1 MMTKLKVL
9 DLFSGIGGFSHGLDN
24 AGGFETVAFCE
35 IEPFPRKVIAKHWLG
50 IPCYEDVTKLTGDIL
65 RRDGISVDVIT
76 GGFPCQDISVAGK
89 QAGIG
94 EGTRSGLWS
103 EIVRL
108 IGELAPRYVIVEN
121 VAALLSGPAQ
131 QRGGWFGS
139 ILGDLAECRYDAEWE
154 NIPAAAVGA
163 PHRRERVWIVAYPN
177 DGNGKSSESKRPRI
191 RSSVVGKGAD
201 NDTRGAGLEPE
212 AMADP
217 AQLQRNGSG
226 EHRQPSKRQVSKSG
240 KRSGAE
246 PMANADKIGLQGAE
260 NERREVSILSR
271 VGDCSGKNNVAN
283 SASQRQQRQ
292 GQLEQP
298 VSATPPSNRQTSIL
312 GAIRV
317 VREWSLEP
325 DVGRVANGV
334 PQRVD
339 RLKGLGNAVVPKIT
353 ELIGRAIMEAE
364 GMT

>member
-1 MMTKLKVL
+1 MTKIKVL

-35 IEPFPRKVIAKHWLG
+35 IEPFPRKVIAKHWPG
-50 IPCYEDVTKLTGDIL
+50 VPCYEDVTKLTGDIL

-121 VAALLSGPAQ
+121 VAALLSGPSE

-139 ILGDLAECRYDAEWE
+139 ILGDLAECGYDAEWE

-163 PHRRERVWIVAYPN
+163 PHRRERVWIVAYP
-177 DGNGKSSESKRPRI
+177 
-191 RSSVVGKGAD
+191 
-201 NDTRGAGLEPE
+201 T
-212 AMADP
+212 
-217 AQLQRNGSG
+217 QLQRNGSG
-226 EHRQPSKRQVSKSG
+226 EHRQPSKRQVPKSG
-240 KRSGAE
+240 KRGGAE
-246 PMANADKIGLQGAE
+246 FVANADKIGLQGAKH
-260 NERREVSILSR
+260 ERREVSILSR

-283 SASQRQQRQ
+283 SASQRQQGQ

-317 VREWSLEP
+317 VREWSIEP

-339 RLKGLGNAVVPKIT
+339 RLKGLGNAVVPQIP
-353 ELIGRAIMEAE
+353 ELIGRAIMQAE
-364 GMT
+364 KENT